1 MTAGPGRIR
10 VMVVDDHP
18 IVRQGL
24 AFMVLDE
31 PDMEVVADAA
41 TVAEALARYEQHRPD
56 VCLVDL
62 RLPDGSGVDLI
73 QALRARHPRGHFVV
87 LTTFDGDDQ
96 IHRAIAA
103 GARGYALKDMPR
115 ETIIA
120 MIRAAAAGRSLIPE
134 EVAERLAARVAR
146 ADLTDRE
153 LDVLRG
159 IARGRGNK
167 QIAADLAISE
177 GTVRAHMVSLFR
189 KLGVN
194 DRTSAVVTAVKRGL
208 VQI

>member
-1 MTAGPGRIR
+1 
-10 VMVVDDHP
+10 MVVDDHP